1 MEQQKKGRGGKRIGA
16 GRTHKY
22 GEPTINITFRVPI
35 SSKETIRN
43 LVNAYL
49 DSLVAPK
56 KILEPEDGC

>member
-56 KILEPEDGC
+56 KIHEPEDGS

>member
-49 DSLVAPK
+49 DSLVVPK
-56 KILEPEDGC
+56 KIHETEGGC

>member
-49 DSLVAPK
+49 DSLMAPK
-56 KILEPEDGC
+56 KIHEPEGGC

>member
-35 SSKETIRN
+35 SSKEAIRK
-43 LVNAYL
+43 LVNGYL
-49 DSLVAPK
+49 DSLVTPK
-56 KILEPEDGC
+56 KIHEPEAGC

>member
-49 DSLVAPK
+49 DSLVTPK
-56 KILEPEDGC
+56 KIHEPEDGC

>member
-49 DSLVAPK
+49 VSLVAPK
-56 KILEPEDGC
+56 KIYEPEDGC

>member
-56 KILEPEDGC
+56 KIHEPEGGC

>member
-56 KILEPEDGC
+56 KINEPEDGC